1 MPNRFWGILILSAAV
16 CLFGLP
22 GAAAASA
29 ADGDGDGWYTAKK
42 NQRVT
47 LTLVGLTANRPGR
60 YHVAIEG
67 VRFPHSE
74 AELLGVVAAQ
84 GETTHRLDQA
94 VARRAV
100 GTWMEQ
106 HADRRLAWQTKLTL
120 TRTGGSSADETIT
133 WSNRA
138 EDHGVTVALSADER
152 VRLGFRVTVELFRD
166 PDPKNRHGDTDR
178 DGILDGEEASYARR
192 GLGLGDPGRPDLIL
206 VVGHTHDEWRMT
218 ELTKTLLRT
227 CFHQRGIRLHL
238 ATNDDESL
246 GLCRPGLMTLD
257 GAALQVDHALSL
269 KEARRMRDAT
279 FEKPLASHG
288 HLVVLSSRVS
298 PNSST
303 GWGWAELPGA
313 VLVVRSHLPMLGPD
327 FHQYQAKTILHE
339 LGHNLGLCHP
349 EESGEKCISGAIP
362 KSERDPGKTVMG
374 TPRADR
380 GDPMAVLKNAW
391 ARPLDFSPTQWKNV
405 RLDWVREENRPRKAW
420 R

>member
-1 MPNRFWGILILSAAV
+1 MAAAL
-16 CLFGLP
+16 CLFGPL
-22 GAAAASA
+22 GATSA
-29 ADGDGDGWYTAKK
+29 ADGDGDGDGDGWYTAKK

-84 GETTHRLDQA
+84 PETTHRLDHA

-100 GTWMEQ
+100 GTWMKQ
-106 HADRRLAWQTKLTL
+106 RPDRRLAWQTKLTL
-120 TRTGGSSADETIT
+120 TRTGGPSADEAIA

-138 EDHGVTVALSADER
+138 EDRSVTVALSADEH
-152 VRLGFRVTVELFRD
+152 VRLDFCVTVELFAD
-166 PDPKNRHGDTDR
+166 PDPKNRHGDADR
-178 DGILDGEEASYARR
+178 DGILDGEEAFYARV

-206 VVGHTHDEWRMT
+206 VAGHTHDDWRMT

-227 CFHQRGIRLHL
+227 RFHQRGIHLHL
-238 ATNDDESL
+238 ATNDEESL
-246 GLCRPGLMTLD
+246 ELCKPGLMTLD
-257 GAALQVDHALSL
+257 GAALPVDHALSL
-269 KEARRMRDAT
+269 KEARRIRDAT
-279 FEKPLASHG
+279 FARSLASHG

-298 PNSST
+298 PNSAT

-349 EESGEKCISGAIP
+349 EESDEKCISGAIP
-362 KSERDPGKTVMG
+362 ASERDAGKTVMG

-405 RLDWVREENRPRKAW
+405 RLDWVREENRPR
-420 R
+420 RGRR